1 MTEKLLSIL
10 RNTKT
15 GKKIRMSTLYIKKN
29 SIKQLKVERKKR
41 RKNVF
46 IFYLKTRKQM
56 KDNFKKK

>member
-15 GKKIRMSTLYIKKN
+15 GKKIRMSTLYIKKI

>member
-1 MTEKLLSIL
+1 MTETLLSIL

-15 GKKIRMSTLYIKKN
+15 GKKIRMSTLYIKKI

>member
-1 MTEKLLSIL
+1 MTETLLSIL

-15 GKKIRMSTLYIKKN
+15 GKKIRMSTLYIKKI
-29 SIKQLKVERKKR
+29 SIKQLKVERKKK
-41 RKNVF
+41 KNVF